1 MIIGISYIPGD
12 KNEIEFKLEHCEC
25 TRKIHPG
32 PPKIVV
38 DKDGNE
44 KVRGNGINFKSL

>member
-1 MIIGISYIPGD
+1 MSKNIEIIVKITQISGD
-12 KNEIEFKLEHCEC
+12 QKEIEFKLEHCEC
-25 TRKIHPG
+25 TRKILPG

-44 KVRGNGINFKSL
+44 RIRGR